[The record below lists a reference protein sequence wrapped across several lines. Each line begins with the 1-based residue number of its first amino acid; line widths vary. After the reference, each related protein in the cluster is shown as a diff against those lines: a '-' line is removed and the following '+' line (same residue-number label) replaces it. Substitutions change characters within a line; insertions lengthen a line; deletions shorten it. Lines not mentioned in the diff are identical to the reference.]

1 MRPQPGQPRGHEM
14 AAEDTALDKKPEP
27 SCQKADSEMEEF
39 ICEIS
44 SVVYIHVLKARI
56 NDRISKKWG

>member
-27 SCQKADSEMEEF
+27 SCQKADSEMEK
-39 ICEIS
+39 S
-44 SVVYIHVLKARI
+44 SFVKYRQLSIFMY
-56 NDRISKKWG
+56 